1 MAAITRL
8 GTAAC
13 ASRSSEASR
22 CACTASVSKSKGRM
36 IIVAGSSFIT
46 STKTIRSAVST
57 LVFRIGRCTVASTAG
72 GLRPSVRATA
82 SMRGLTV
89 ARPAS

>member
-1 MAAITRL
+1 MIRL

-22 CACTASVSKSKGRM
+22 WACTASVSKSNGRM
-36 IIVAGSSFIT
+36 IMVAGSSFIT
-46 STKTIRSAVST
+46 STKTISIPVSR
-57 LVFRIGRCTVASTAG
+57 LPFRIGRCTSPSTRG
-72 GLRPSVRATA
+72 GPRPRVRATA
-82 SMRGLTV
+82 SIRGLTV